1 MTEKQQKPTF
11 QRGALALQ
19 LKHRTV
25 LLLTVVICAIIIY
38 QTYPRQ
44 TYFESI
50 IESGEITVST
60 KFSPSNYYV
69 EDDQPGGFEYELLK
83 SFTEHIGVELKISS
97 AIDHAQVFEALRLNN
112 ANFAASGLAETSTH
126 QQKFDFSIPYATRKV
141 HVVYL
146 QRQGFKPAK
155 NIDEIEGDIRVPANS
170 GYADILKQ
178 IDPDNEKWMT
188 SEYEDVTDLLENVH
202 QQTLEYTLVDAD
214 TFNANRSFFPRL
226 KIAFT
231 LPQTLNITWMTR
243 HRKDQSLII
252 AINDFMSL
260 SETKDFIA
268 DLNEKYF
275 APTQSLNLVDTLT
288 FRRHLED
295 RLPKYQ
301 DFFMAAAEETGLDWQ
316 FLAAIGYQES
326 HWNPDA
332 VSPTGVRGLMML
344 TRNTAK
350 EMEVEDR
357 TDAKQSIFGGA
368 NYFKQQ
374 KSRIPK
380 RIQGPDRTWFG
391 LAIYNVGRGH
401 LEDARILTQRAGM
414 DPDKWD
420 DVAKHLPLLAQAKW
434 YKTVKHGYAR
444 GREPVIYVRN
454 IRKYLEQLELE
465 SRLQAVQIAQD
476 EKEQRDMAEEP
487 NVSPADEMLPKTL

>member
-1 MTEKQQKPTF
+1 MTEKQQTATY

-19 LKHRTV
+19 LKYRAV
-25 LLLTVVICAIIIY
+25 LLLTVVFCAAIIY

-44 TYFESI
+44 TYLESI
-50 IESGEITVST
+50 LESGKITVST
-60 KFSPSNYYV
+60 QLSPSNYYV

-83 SFTEHIGVELKISS
+83 LFTDYIGVELEIIS
-97 AIDHAQVFEALRLNN
+97 AIDKGQVLEALRLNN
-112 ANFAASGLAETSTH
+112 ANFAASSLAETVTR
-126 QQKFDFSIPYATRKV
+126 KKNFSFSVPYATREV

-146 QRQGFKPAK
+146 QRQGFKPARTMAD
-155 NIDEIEGDIRVPANS
+155 IAGDIRVPTNS
-170 GYADILKQ
+170 GYTDIMERLN
-178 IDPDNEKWMT
+178 PDHTKWMS

-202 QQTLEYTLVDAD
+202 QQTLTYTLVDAD

-226 KIAFT
+226 KVAFT
-231 LPQTLNITWMTR
+231 LPEKLNIAWMTR
-243 HRKDQSLII
+243 HRKDQSLIT

-260 SETKDFIA
+260 SETKDAITE
-268 DLNEKYF
+268 LNEKYF

-288 FRRHLED
+288 FRRHLEN
-295 RLPKYQ
+295 RLPQYQ
-301 DFFMAAAEETGLDWQ
+301 EYFMTAAGQTGLDWQ

-326 HWNPDA
+326 HWNPKA
-332 VSPTGVRGLMML
+332 VSPTGVRGIMML

-368 NYFKQQ
+368 HYFKQQ
-374 KSRIPK
+374 VSRLPE
-380 RIQGPDRTWFG
+380 RIQGPDRVWFG
-391 LAIYNVGRGH
+391 LATYNVGRGH

-414 DPDKWD
+414 NPDKWD
-420 DVAKHLPLLAQAKW
+420 DVAKHLPLLSQAKW

-465 SRLQAVQIAQD
+465 SRLQAVQIAQ
-476 EKEQRDMAEEP
+476 EEEERRDNMLEE
-487 NVSPADEMLPKTL
+487 VSPANELLPKTL